1 MKELKNDSVEFV
13 KIFSKIY
20 LDRIIILKY
29 LLVSFILG
37 VSVAL
42 LSPNKYSSTTTF
54 IPQLSSSSSNPTSSL
69 SGLASL
75 AGINLS
81 EMVSDGMDISPLL
94 YPKIVESLP
103 FKLDLLSSKIIVNQ
117 TEITVRDF
125 LDTQLSFNLINW
137 IREIPSIVLQ
147 LFKKNNSDTEFSN
160 IDIYKVTKQDKE
172 LFKFLDKLLSINI
185 NDKDGFINISV
196 TSKIKSV
203 PAQITKNAQI
213 ILQNKIIDYKSKS
226 SKDLLDFST
235 DQYDLKRLEY
245 NSLQDEIAIFKDK
258 NININSSLFQN
269 KLDRLES
276 EAQILQSVVQQL
288 ASQVEQAKLQVNKD
302 TPVFTVIN
310 PVSIPY
316 EKSKPQRLFIVLAFL
331 SISLVIS
338 IARILFL
345 EHIIEHIITIKK
357 IK

>member
-137 IREIPSIVLQ
+137 IREI
-147 LFKKNNSDTEFSN
+147 K
-160 IDIYKVTKQDKE
+160 YC
-172 LFKFLDKLLSINI
+172 
-185 NDKDGFINISV
+185 
-196 TSKIKSV
+196 
-203 PAQITKNAQI
+203 
-213 ILQNKIIDYKSKS
+213 
-226 SKDLLDFST
+226 
-235 DQYDLKRLEY
+235 
-245 NSLQDEIAIFKDK
+245 
-258 NININSSLFQN
+258 
-269 KLDRLES
+269 
-276 EAQILQSVVQQL
+276 
-288 ASQVEQAKLQVNKD
+288 
-302 TPVFTVIN
+302 FT
-310 PVSIPY
+310 
-316 EKSKPQRLFIVLAFL
+316 
-331 SISLVIS
+331 
-338 IARILFL
+338 
-345 EHIIEHIITIKK
+345 T
-357 IK
+357 